1 MSNPLSSI
9 VSITKPISGVYSVD
23 FQCKIKDFEKL
34 SQVIASDLEHLENP
48 EDDDAWLNQLI
59 DIRLKIKNVN
69 LGISMPHVSGE
80 IRTSFFLAC
89 QNCLQAITK
98 KIELPINLILCD
110 RDREDDSNNKYDYW
124 EILGDSISMHNLIE
138 EILIL
143 SVPLYTKHEAD
154 IECLVFTETKVTD
167 GETMHSPFSDLKNQL
182 NNKK

>member
-1 MSNPLSSI
+1 
-9 VSITKPISGVYSVD
+9 
-23 FQCKIKDFEKL
+23 
-34 SQVIASDLEHLENP
+34 
-48 EDDDAWLNQLI
+48 
-59 DIRLKIKNVN
+59 

-80 IRTSFFLAC
+80 VRTSFFLAC
-89 QNCLQAITK
+89 QNCLQTIIK

-143 SVPLYTKHEAD
+143 SVPLYTKHEAEK
-154 IECLVFTETKVTD
+154 ECLVFSETEVTD
-167 GETMHSPFSDLKNQL
+167 GETLHSPFSDLKNQL